1 MPYALAC
8 PEPLAA
14 DAGAAAFAG
23 GGNALDAAL
32 AAAAALAVTYP
43 HNCGVGG
50 DLFAVVRFSDGRCV
64 SVNASGPAP
73 LGADAEALR
82 RRGSA
87 MPVTGPETITVP
99 GVVRGW
105 ERLHAMGARLA
116 WAAAFAAARRIAAEG
131 VRVGRSLAL
140 AIEEAEA
147 DIAADPG
154 MAAVLRP
161 RGAGLREGETLVQP
175 ALAETLGALAARGAD
190 ELYTGEA
197 GRRLVAGLR
206 GSALRE
212 EDLARFAVETT
223 APLTGRFR
231 DLTLHTSPPNA
242 SGVLLLQALAALERA
257 GDARDAPAG
266 RAGEDGRDLPAG
278 GAGLLA
284 QLFRLGA
291 AQRDGELGD
300 PRSAP
305 FDRDAWLGEERLG
318 ALARAAARGPAL
330 PAAASGPRPGG
341 DTVAVVA
348 ADGEGLA
355 VSLIQSLCGS
365 FGARVL
371 EPATG
376 VLLHNRGAYFSLV
389 PGHPNELAPVRR
401 PAHTLMPLIAE
412 RDGAFAGALG
422 TMGGKAHAQI
432 LAQVLLALHAGN
444 RAQEAVAAPRW
455 VVGGLD
461 LGEPDI
467 AARAEA
473 GLPAAARDALVA
485 AGFDVTDVAWPSE
498 DLGHAQAI
506 WAAGDALDAGSDP
519 RAGGAARTG

>member
-1 MPYALAC
+1 MPYAIAC

-14 DAGAAAFAG
+14 DAGADAFAA

-43 HNCGVGG
+43 HNCSVGG
-50 DLFAVVRFSDGRCV
+50 DLFAVVRFPDGRCV

-73 LGADAEALR
+73 LDADAEALR
-82 RRGSA
+82 RRGPA
-87 MPVTGPETITVP
+87 MPLTGPDTITVP

-105 ERLHAMGARLA
+105 ERLHAMGARLG
-116 WAAAFAAARRIAAEG
+116 WDAAFAAARRLAAEG
-131 VRVGRSLAL
+131 VPVSRSLAV
-140 AIEEAEA
+140 AIEEADA

-154 MAAVLRP
+154 MAGVFRP
-161 RGAGLREGETLVQP
+161 RGSGLRAGEALVQP
-175 ALAETLGALAARGAD
+175 ALAETLGAVASRGAG
-190 ELYTGEA
+190 ELYTGAA

-212 EDLARFAVETT
+212 EDLARFAAEAT
-223 APLTGRFR
+223 APLTGLFR

-242 SGVLLLQALAALERA
+242 TGVLLLQALAALERA
-257 GDARDAPAG
+257 GDAGDP
-266 RAGEDGRDLPAG
+266 LAG

-284 QLFRLGA
+284 QLLRLGA
-291 AQRDGELGD
+291 AQRDRELGD

-305 FDRDAWLGEERLG
+305 FDRDAWLGDERLG
-318 ALARAAARGPAL
+318 TLVRAAARGPAL
-330 PAAASGPRPGG
+330 PATASSPQPSG
-341 DTVAVVA
+341 DTIAVVA
-348 ADGEGLA
+348 ADAGGLA
-355 VSLIQSLCGS
+355 VALIQSLFGS

-371 EPATG
+371 EPETG
-376 VLLHNRGAYFSLV
+376 VLLHNRGAFFSLV
-389 PGHPNELAPVRR
+389 PGHPNELAPGRR

-432 LAQVLLALHAGN
+432 LAQVLLALHAGSG
-444 RAQEAVAAPRW
+444 AQEAVTAPRW

-461 LGEPDI
+461 PGEPDI
-467 AARAEA
+467 ATRAET
-473 GLPAAARDALVA
+473 GMPAAARAALVA
-485 AGFDVTDVAWPSE
+485 AGLDVTDVPWPSE

-506 WAAGDALDAGSDP
+506 WVTGDGLEAGSDP